1 MTQSTREQ
9 LGLSQEDLA
18 AYLGISLHMLESVE
32 LGRRYL
38 SRDCEPHAVDLIH
51 AVINRQ
57 RKPPVNHTPAPPADY
72 QIQHVNR
79 LYRKCTIK
87 LNRRI
92 SKLEKMQTSY
102 ANACFQLDVYQHLA
116 DLLTDTHNEDA
127 LARLKWLEWKIG
139 ESKQGIINNN
149 AAEQAIVI
157 AEIAGL
163 KSTIQALEESLLLRS
178 GASAKKV
185 SAKGS
190 G

>member
-18 AYLGISLHMLESVE
+18 GYLGISLHMLESVE

-38 SRDCEPHAVDLIH
+38 PRASEQTAVDLIN

-57 RKPPVNHTPAPPADY
+57 RTPPVNHTPAPPADY
-72 QIQHVNR
+72 QIQLVNR

-92 SKLEKMQTSY
+92 SKLEKLQTSY
-102 ANACFQLDVYQHLA
+102 ANACFHLDVYQRLAEHLTGT
-116 DLLTDTHNEDA
+116 LNQDA

-163 KSTIQALEESLLLRS
+163 KSTILALEESLLVRP
-178 GASAKKV
+178 GASLKKIP
-185 SAKGS
+185 ARGS